1 MCSLINDAISKL
13 QLYNVERLDDSKLG
27 IGKDV
32 EVRNLSLLLT
42 LFCYFLEMTV
52 EIP

>member
-1 MCSLINDAISKL
+1 M
-13 QLYNVERLDDSKLG
+13 YNVERLGDSELG

-32 EVRNLSLLLT
+32 EVRNLGLFLT
-42 LFCYFLEMTV
+42 LFWHFLEMTV